1 METANNINSK
11 EISVVVQGP
20 IHKKRTRKTLQSI
33 RKNLPNAEIILSTWE
48 NSNID
53 GLEYD
58 ILILNKDPGA
68 ELQKKFK
75 RKVLYNNMNRMILS
89 TNNGLNRVSRKY
101 TLKLRT
107 DACIDNLGF
116 LRAFDLFPE
125 RCERYK
131 LFERR
136 ILASTLFSK
145 IAVNKHNQ
153 KTELPFH
160 LSDWWFF
167 GLTEDVKKL
176 LLSSKL
182 PQEPY
187 FSNYFEYSQNKNK
200 VSVYEKFD
208 WQFSPEQY
216 IGYSCFSKYY
226 DDIRMEDCS
235 DVSDLINKKSQICM
249 ANNFIF
255 LEYKQSV
262 IRNLKY
268 YCSKNE
274 LLSGDQYLDL
284 YSFYLFEKEYKKYC
298 DCNYAPTAK
307 NLILS
312 DREKG
317 YRILRFYKHLF
328 KLIDEE
334 SPFMVK
340 LEQLLFGIPISGI
353 TLMPTL
359 FKILKE
365 NKNK

>member
-1 METANNINSK
+1 MAVTNNIKSE
-11 EISVVVQGP
+11 EISVIVQGP
-20 IHKKRTRKTLQSI
+20 IHKKRTKKTLQSI
-33 RKNLPNAEIILSTWE
+33 RTNLPNAEIILSTWE
-48 NSNID
+48 DSDIN
-53 GLEYD
+53 GLDYD

-68 ELQKKFK
+68 ERQKKFK
-75 RKVLYNNMNRMILS
+75 RKILYNNMSRMILS
-89 TNNGLNRVSRKY
+89 TNNALNRVNRKY

-107 DACIDNLGF
+107 DACIDNLNF
-116 LRAFDLFPE
+116 IDSFNEFPQ

-131 LFERR
+131 LFKHR

-145 IAVNKHNQ
+145 IAVNKHKQ

-187 FSNYFEYSQNKNK
+187 FSNYFEYPENKNK
-200 VSVYEKFD
+200 TSVYEKFD
-208 WQFSPEQY
+208 WKFSPEQY
-216 IGYSCFSKYY
+216 IGYSCFSTFY

-255 LEYKQSV
+255 LEYKQSG

-268 YCSKNE
+268 SCSTNE
-274 LLSGDQYLDL
+274 LLSGDKYLNL
-284 YSFYLFEKEYKKYC
+284 YSFYLFEQEYKKYC
-298 DCNYAPTAK
+298 DSDYITTAK
-307 NLILS
+307 NLVLS
-312 DREKG
+312 DRENG
-317 YRILRFYKHLF
+317 YRILRFYKHIF

-334 SPFMVK
+334 SPFIVK
-340 LEQLLFGIPISGI
+340 LEQLFFGIPISGI
-353 TLMPTL
+353 TLIPTL
-359 FKILKE
+359 IKFLKE
-365 NKNK
+365 QK